1 MSTQWFVLERDETEV
16 GAEVDVERIHDTCGN
31 FNHIIINPNRIIQY
45 VVYAQ
50 RCLDPDIEM

>member
-45 VVYAQ
+45 TLNAVST
-50 RCLDPDIEM
+50 LTSSM